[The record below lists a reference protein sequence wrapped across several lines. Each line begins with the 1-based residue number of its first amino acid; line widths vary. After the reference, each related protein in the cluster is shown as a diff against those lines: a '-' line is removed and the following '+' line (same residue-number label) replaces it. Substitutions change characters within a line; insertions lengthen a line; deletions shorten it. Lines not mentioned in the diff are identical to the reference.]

1 MQYSG
6 KDRKRRMK
14 RGQRELFP
22 WNVESVAAGCI
33 PVFGSGTVYLVV
45 RVPTRREQIRI
56 DLLAP

>member
-14 RGQRELFP
+14 KGQRELFP
-22 WNVESVAAGCI
+22 WNAESVAADCI

-45 RVPTRREQIRI
+45 RVPAHREQIRI